1 MKPAFRLDQHPRRAQ
16 PLLSGPPAG
25 YFEQLPQRVMDRLPQ
40 PEAETAAGWG
50 WLLSLPPR
58 WRTSL
63 AASALLTGFAASF
76 WLSAPGGPAGAPAS
90 IASIASLD
98 AVPQTELVGYLLGP
112 EARVEPTDLTE
123 LAAAYPDVNSSILH
137 ASDAEI
143 LDALDAQPAEE
154 PAVL

>member
-16 PLLSGPPAG
+16 PLLSEPPAG
-25 YFEQLPQRVMDRLPQ
+25 YFEQLPRRVMDRLPR
-40 PEAETAAGWG
+40 PAAEPTAGWG

-63 AASALLTGFAASF
+63 AASTLLAGFAASF
-76 WLSAPGGPAGAPAS
+76 WLSAPDNSASAPAPL
-90 IASIASLD
+90 ASLD
-98 AVPQTELVGYLLGP
+98 AVPQTELVSYLLGP
-112 EARVEPTDLTE
+112 EASVEPTDLAD
-123 LAAAYPDVNSSILH
+123 LAAAQPTLNNTILR

-154 PAVL
+154 PTVL